1 MKINQF
7 GYNYTIVNNKGC
19 ALYIG
24 KSAKE
29 VETFQ
34 QKDICE
40 KLESYFE
47 TEQEILLNGKF
58 RGFQS
63 LLTKI
68 KKAGYKIKTNVY
80 DEDYMPNSTVLAVV
94 SK

>member
-7 GYNYTIVNNKGC
+7 GYKYTIVNNNGC

-29 VETFQ
+29 VEQFS
-34 QKDICE
+34 QKDIVE
-40 KLESYFE
+40 KLESYFQTQE
-47 TEQEILLNGKF
+47 EILLNGKF
-58 RGFQS
+58 RGFQA

-68 KKAGYKIKTNVY
+68 KKAGFKIKTNLW
-80 DEDYMPNSTVLAVV
+80 DEDYNPNSIVLAVI